1 MAFVVVLIL
10 SNISAA
16 NVVYIN
22 DVISLSAAEI
32 LFPISYIINDLL
44 VEFYGK
50 KTVNRIVFTGLFL
63 ALFSTVFLYVTTL
76 LPSNYVEYNT
86 VFGYLT
92 SGVIGITIASFIAYG
107 VGSFSNVFIMS
118 RFKKRDKEKGFFKRA
133 ILSSFVAEFLD
144 SLVFITLCCIFA
156 PEFYLFSKLISLVLT
171 IFVIKICVE
180 IIVFPVTNAIRKM
193 AYKKNLV
200 DKY

>member
-22 DVISLSAAEI
+22 DFISLSAAEI

-44 VEFYGK
+44 IEFYGK

-76 LPSNYVEYNT
+76 
-86 VFGYLT
+86 
-92 SGVIGITIASFIAYG
+92 
-107 VGSFSNVFIMS
+107 
-118 RFKKRDKEKGFFKRA
+118 
-133 ILSSFVAEFLD
+133 
-144 SLVFITLCCIFA
+144 
-156 PEFYLFSKLISLVLT
+156 
-171 IFVIKICVE
+171 
-180 IIVFPVTNAIRKM
+180 TN
-193 AYKKNLV
+193 
-200 DKY
+200 